1 MSGNTILVSR
11 ARRFLVTWSGNEGL
25 ATGRL
30 QIKPSGSGD
39 ENAGIPDNR
48 RHSTAGISQYVI
60 HSGGNKFSNVRSF
73 IVQFDWERA

>member
-1 MSGNTILVSR
+1 M
-11 ARRFLVTWSGNEGL
+11 WSGNEGL

-39 ENAGIPDNR
+39 ENVRIPDNR
-48 RHSTAGISQYVI
+48 RHSTAGISQNVI

-73 IVQFDWERA
+73 IVQFDREKV